1 MLFRGHELNQ
11 EKAPGKVEREIHA
24 TVPDHHWVVRGQ
36 GSRSPGTVAL

>member
-24 TVPDHHWVVRGQ
+24 TVPDKV
-36 GSRSPGTVAL
+36 PGRREPLHCNCFRK